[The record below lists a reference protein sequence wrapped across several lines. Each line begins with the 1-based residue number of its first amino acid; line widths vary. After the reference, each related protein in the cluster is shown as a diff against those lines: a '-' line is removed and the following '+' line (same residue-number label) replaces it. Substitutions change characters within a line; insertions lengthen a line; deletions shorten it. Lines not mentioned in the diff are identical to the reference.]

1 MKATVVIVD
10 EDVNARIIAETL
22 LQVRGIAARS
32 AADGTE
38 ACEIVRRE
46 GAAVVIVD
54 LGSPGTNGLEAIRQL
69 CGRFEA
75 LPLPAQP
82 RIVALTN
89 SDAPELEQFAL
100 RLGADSLLR
109 KPVPPAQFL
118 SMVERLMHLPRPASA
133 HAVGAPMGA

>member
-1 MKATVVIVD
+1 MKSTVVIVD

-22 LQVRGIAARS
+22 LEIRGMDARS

-54 LGSPGTNGLEAIRQL
+54 LGSPVTNGLEAIRKL
-69 CGRFEA
+69 YGRFEA

-82 RIVALTN
+82 RIIALTD

-100 RLGADSLLR
+100 RLGADTVLR
-109 KPVPPAQFL
+109 KPVAAGEFVL
-118 SMVERLMHLPRPASA
+118 TVERLMQLPRLASA
-133 HAVGAPMGA
+133 LAVGAP

>member
-1 MKATVVIVD
+1 VKSTVVVVD

-22 LQVRGIAARS
+22 LQIRGIDARS

-54 LGSPGTNGLEAIRQL
+54 LGSPGSNGLEAIRKL
-69 CGRFEA
+69 YGRFEA

-82 RIVALTN
+82 RIIALTN

-100 RLGADSLLR
+100 RLGADTVLH
-109 KPVPPAQFL
+109 KPVPPGEFVL
-118 SMVERLMHLPRPASA
+118 TVERLMQLPRLA
-133 HAVGAPMGA
+133 HALAVGAP

>member
-1 MKATVVIVD
+1 MKGTVVIVD

-22 LQVRGIAARS
+22 LQVRGLDVRS

-46 GAAVVIVD
+46 GAAVVVVD
-54 LGSPGTNGLEAIRQL
+54 LGSPGSNSLETIRKL

-82 RIVALTN
+82 RILALSN
-89 SDAPELEQFAL
+89 SVAPEIERFAL
-100 RLGADSLLR
+100 RLGVDLLLR
-109 KPVPPAQFL
+109 KPVPPAQFVL
-118 SMVERLMHLPRPASA
+118 TVERLVHLPHLPSA
-133 HAVGAPMGA
+133 VAAGT

>member
-1 MKATVVIVD
+1 MKSTVVIVD

-22 LQVRGIAARS
+22 LQVRGIAARP

-38 ACEIVRRE
+38 ACEIVRRD

-54 LGSPGTNGLEAIRQL
+54 LSSPGANGLEAIRKL

-75 LPLPAQP
+75 LPLRAQP
-82 RIVALTN
+82 RIIALTT
-89 SDAPELEQFAL
+89 SDAPEMEEFAL
-100 RLGADSLLR
+100 RLGVDVLLR

-118 SMVERLMHLPRPASA
+118 LTVERLMHLPRLATAYAS
-133 HAVGAPMGA
+133 GAP

>member
-1 MKATVVIVD
+1 MKGTVVLVD

-22 LQVRGIAARS
+22 LQVRGIDARS
-32 AADGTE
+32 AIDGTE

-54 LGSPGTNGLEAIRQL
+54 LGSPGTNGMEAIRQL

-82 RIVALTN
+82 RIIALTN

-100 RLGADSLLR
+100 RLGADTLLR
-109 KPVPPAQFL
+109 KPVPPAQFVL
-118 SMVERLMHLPRPASA
+118 TVERLMHLPRLATASA
-133 HAVGAPMGA
+133 IGAP

>member
-1 MKATVVIVD
+1 MKDTVVIID

-22 LQVRGIAARS
+22 LQVRGIDARS

-38 ACEIVRRE
+38 ACEIIRRE

-54 LGSPGTNGLEAIRQL
+54 LSSPGTNALEAIRKL

-89 SDAPELEQFAL
+89 SDAPELEQFAV
-100 RLGADSLLR
+100 RLGADILLR

-118 SMVERLMHLPRPASA
+118 LTVERLMHLPRLAT
-133 HAVGAPMGA
+133 AVANGAP

>member
-1 MKATVVIVD
+1 MKGTVVILD

-22 LQVRGIAARS
+22 LQVRGMDVRT

-46 GAAVVIVD
+46 GAAVVIID
-54 LGSPGTNGLEAIRQL
+54 LGSPGTNGLEAIRRL

-82 RIVALTN
+82 RIVALST
-89 SDAPELEQFAL
+89 SDAPEIERFAL
-100 RLGADSLLR
+100 QLGADALLH
-109 KPVPPAQFL
+109 KPVPPLQF
-118 SMVERLMHLPRPASA
+118 VTTIERLAELPRLSSA
-133 HAVGAPMGA
+133 LAVNAP